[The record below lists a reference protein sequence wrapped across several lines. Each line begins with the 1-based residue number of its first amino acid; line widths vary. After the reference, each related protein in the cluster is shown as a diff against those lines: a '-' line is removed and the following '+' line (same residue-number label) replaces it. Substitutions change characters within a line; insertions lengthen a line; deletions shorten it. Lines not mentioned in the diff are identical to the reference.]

1 MKNFLLLK
9 NHLVQLHQK
18 HKMLLQVIKQQILV
32 NQNKEV
38 RFILFPVIIS
48 GKIEEENIKILNLS
62 KDFIEKKLRNKDIK
76 ILRIFI
82 MQIMNM
88 EDYLSRRLV
97 IFNIF
102 EYNIK
107 RVDKMIVLSR

>member
-1 MKNFLLLK
+1 
-9 NHLVQLHQK
+9 
-18 HKMLLQVIKQQILV
+18 
-32 NQNKEV
+32 
-38 RFILFPVIIS
+38 
-48 GKIEEENIKILNLS
+48 
-62 KDFIEKKLRNKDIK
+62 
-76 ILRIFI
+76 